1 MSFPIPQIP
10 EFVDHLKRDL
20 QSDAEKW
27 GLDFIRG
34 NFEREGFTDEAHIP
48 WPARKTTIGYKLLRV
63 TGNLMRSTHVASSSI
78 EKVEFENDAPY
89 ATIHNEGGVIRIT
102 VTDKM
107 RKYFWFMH
115 KATGAPH
122 WKWMALTKNKQLH
135 ITIPQRQFMGDS
147 AKFTRVWNKYVA
159 RTIEQRFKQHL
170 KIK

>member
-1 MSFPIPQIP
+1 LSYPIPNIP
-10 EFVDHLKRDL
+10 EFVDRLKRDL

-34 NFEREGFTDEAHIP
+34 NFAREGFTDEAHSP
-48 WPARKTTIGYKLLRV
+48 WPARKTSMGYKLLRV

-78 EKVEFENDAPY
+78 KRVEFENDAPY
-89 ATIHNEGGVIRIT
+89 ATIHNEGGVIRVP
-102 VTDKM
+102 VTDAM
-107 RKYFWFMH
+107 RKYFWYMH

-122 WKWMALTKNKQLH
+122 WKWMALTKKKVMT

-147 AKFTRVWNKYVA
+147 AKFGRVWTEHVA

-170 KIK
+170 NVK